1 MNNPYDVL
9 GVPEN
14 ASDEEIKKAYRRL
27 AKKYH
32 PDNYADNPLS
42 DLADQKMKEINEAYD
57 AIQKMRA
64 SGNYR
69 SSGAAGS
76 AGGAAYGAYGAY
88 GPYGNRG
95 QSYDE
100 SSPFARIRVLINS
113 GRIDEA
119 QVLLER
125 TDVSQRNAEWHFLM
139 GLVYYRK
146 GWLQNARDEI
156 NAACAADP
164 YNREYRAFQ
173 QQMNSGAPGS
183 PYSGMNT
190 NSAGPSCCSCCGD
203 LICLDCCCECT
214 GHDLIPCC

>member
-1 MNNPYDVL
+1 MNNPYDIL
-9 GVPEN
+9 GVPET
-14 ASDEEIKKAYRRL
+14 ASDEEIKKAYRKL

-32 PDNYADNPLS
+32 PDNYTDNPLS
-42 DLADQKMKEINEAYD
+42 ELADQKMKEINEAYD

-64 SGNYR
+64 SGTSY
-69 SSGAAGS
+69 SGT

-88 GPYGNRG
+88 GSRAG

-100 SSPFARIRVLINS
+100 STPFGRVRNLIS
-113 GRIDEA
+113 AGRVDEA
-119 QVLLER
+119 QVILER
-125 TDVSQRNAEWHFLM
+125 MDVSQRNAEWHFLM
-139 GLVYYRK
+139 SLVYYRK

-156 NAACAADP
+156 NAACASDP

-183 PYSGMNT
+183 PYAGMNT
-190 NSAGPSCCSCCGD
+190 NRSGPCGDPSCCGCCGD